1 MNQTNVATTIPHI
14 SWTEFENIHGKK
26 IEFYSDDIDNFV
38 THLAKA
44 KAPSKEKCRL
54 LSPVDFCVNKSKNGS
69 YRHDANVIGIDGVIG
84 DYDDGIVPI
93 ENAQEMLEA
102 NSIIAVLYSTP
113 SSTPNK
119 PRWRVICH
127 TSRTHPTTKHKPLTE
142 LLNRHLGGILA
153 KESFTLSQPYY
164 YGDVG
169 TNDYKV
175 IKTKGTKYIDQ
186 VELVKEQVP
195 KEVNQTEPVTLSVS
209 TEPFLA
215 PTIIADLKSALET
228 IPSDDRVIWIQIG
241 YALKTIGE
249 AGKDLWMEWSFKSS
263 KFDPLDAQRCW
274 ESFNPQQ
281 TTYQAVF
288 AEAHRQ
294 GWINPLKSGR
304 PTENEILLKFDEFEN
319 LRINLLEIDSSDD
332 EPLPH
337 IVDKWIPENEVTL
350 LGGHGGGGKSMVALS
365 LGLHVALGLSF
376 GGLTTKQVNVAF
388 YSAED
393 SGRVLRHRFRKICR
407 EHRID
412 PQLLDGKLHLL
423 DVSDIDPTL
432 HRGRGFSNTK
442 TETTS
447 LDYLAQYVEKHN
459 IGFCIIDNASDTFD
473 DEEIKRSPVRN
484 FMRSIRT
491 RIARPNRAVLILA
504 HINKA
509 NAKGGKLADT
519 EDYSGSTAWHNSV
532 RSRLSLSSDKALGLM
547 TITHQKA
554 NLGELAEP
562 ITFEWVNGVPLTG
575 VKNPEREAQV
585 IALKVNEKARDI
597 SDKKTLAEIIQ
608 KLTNRGEY
616 VGTSATSAY
625 STYNILKVDI
635 DFPKVL
641 DTDRFKQ
648 LIGEMQDEQIITR
661 KVIKTPNRKIKEVFM
676 TVAQMFAVEPILTPS
691 ETGDK
696 HDD

>member
-1 MNQTNVATTIPHI
+1 MNQTNVTTTTPHI
-14 SWTEFENIHGKK
+14 SWTEFENVHGKK

-38 THLAKA
+38 AHLAKA

-54 LSPVDFCVNKSKNGS
+54 LSPVDFGENKSKNGS

-84 DYDDGIVPI
+84 DYDDGMVPI
-93 ENAQEMLEA
+93 EDAQKMLEA
-102 NSIIAVLYSTP
+102 NDIIAVLYSTP
-113 SSTPNK
+113 SSTQNK
-119 PRWRVICH
+119 PRWRVICQ
-127 TSRTHPTTKHKPLTE
+127 TSKTYPTAKHKPLTE
-142 LLNRHLGGILA
+142 FLNRHLGDILA
-153 KESFTLSQPYY
+153 KESFTLSQTFY

-186 VELVKEQVP
+186 VEMLDEQVL
-195 KEVNQTEPVTLSVS
+195 KEVKQTKLEILSVS
-209 TEPFLA
+209 LEPFLA
-215 PTIIADLKSALET
+215 PALLNDLRSALGV
-228 IPSDDRVIWIQIG
+228 IPSDERSMWIQIG
-241 YALKTIGE
+241 HALKTIGE
-249 AGKDLWMEWSFKSS
+249 VGKTLWMEWSFKSS

-274 ESFNPQQ
+274 TSFNPQQ
-281 TTYQAVF
+281 TSYQVVF
-288 AEAHRQ
+288 AEAQRL
-294 GWINPLKSGR
+294 GWVNPLKIER
-304 PTENEILLKFDEFEN
+304 PIEDEISLRFDEFEN

-337 IVDKWIPENEVTL
+337 VVDKWIPENEVAL

-365 LGLHVALGLSF
+365 LGIHVALGLSF
-376 GGLTTKQVNVAF
+376 GGLTTKQTNVAF

-407 EHRID
+407 EHLID
-412 PQLLDGKLHLL
+412 PKQLDGKLHLL

-432 HRGRGFSNTK
+432 HRGSSFSNSK

-447 LDYLAQYVEKHN
+447 LSYLSQYVKKYN

-473 DEEIKRSPVRN
+473 DEEIKRKPVRD

-491 RIARPNRAVLILA
+491 RIARPNRAVLLLA

-509 NAKGGKLADT
+509 NARGGRLADT

-532 RSRLSLSSDKALGLM
+532 RSRLSLSSDKASGLM

-562 ITFEWVNGVPLTG
+562 ITFEWINGIPLTG
-575 VKNPEREAQV
+575 VKNPEREAQAIV
-585 IALKVNEKARDI
+585 LKVNEKARDI
-597 SDKKTLAEIIQ
+597 RDKKTLAEIIQ

-625 STYNILKVDI
+625 STYNLLKVDT

-641 DTDRFKQ
+641 DTDRFKR
-648 LIGEMQDEQIITR
+648 LIGEMQEEQIITR
-661 KVIKTPNRKIKEVFM
+661 KIIKTPSRKTKEVFI
-676 TVAQMFAVEPILTPS
+676 TVAQMFAVEPTLTSS

-696 HDD
+696 HYD